1 MADVYY
7 KRNYS
12 FYFPQSFLTQIGSQ
26 LLDSGKYSYSVYTTE
41 NKNLWEAKSYETV
54 IELRDCIHNLIKSKK
69 IKANSVEFGN
79 HAFYV
84 SDNSLFYQSLI
95 PECIDYLLN
104 NASEF
109 LDVDYW
115 LFPSICYDSYCTI
128 DGYKIGD
135 CLNTSNISIN
145 FPIDWESE
153 IHPNKVF
160 IEKGV
165 NIAPLSGHTLCVK
178 RDSATILH
186 GKNDEVI
193 YTFPNPKRIF
203 SMFCYNVITINT
215 FLQL

>member
-12 FYFPQSFLTQIGSQ
+12 FNFPQSFLAQIGSQ
-26 LLDSGKYSYSVYTTE
+26 LLDPGIYSYSIYTTE
-41 NKNLWEAKSYETV
+41 NKNLWGTKSYETM

-69 IKANSVEFGN
+69 IKANSVEFGH
-79 HAFYV
+79 HAFDV

-115 LFPSICYDSYCTI
+115 LFPSICYDAYYTI
-128 DGYKIGD
+128 DGYEIGD
-135 CLNTSNISIN
+135 CLNSSNISIR

-153 IHPNKVF
+153 NQPNKVF
-160 IEKGV
+160 IEKGL

-178 RDSATILH
+178 RDCATILY
-186 GKNDEVI
+186 GKNDEVV

-203 SMFCYNVITINT
+203 SMFCYNVIKINS
-215 FLQL
+215 FLQF